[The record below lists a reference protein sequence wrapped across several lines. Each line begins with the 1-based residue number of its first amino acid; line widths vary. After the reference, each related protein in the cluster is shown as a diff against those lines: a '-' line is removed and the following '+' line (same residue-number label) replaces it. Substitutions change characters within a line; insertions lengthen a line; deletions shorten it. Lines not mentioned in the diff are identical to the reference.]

1 MLKNFIQKEKE
12 RIRSDTPKIYKK
24 ISWFCGI
31 VSGLCVAGLTATS
44 AINAELPQTFKD
56 IISYTIFISAA
67 LAWLAGRQ
75 TTNKK

>member
-31 VSGLCVAGLTATS
+31 VSGLCVTGLTATS

>member
-12 RIRSDTPKIYKK
+12 RLRADTPKVYKR

-44 AINAELPQTFKD
+44 AMNAERPQTVKE
-56 IISYTIFISAA
+56 IIPNSNCASAA
-67 LAWLAGRQ
+67 LAWLTGRK
-75 TTNKK
+75 TTDKK

>member
-12 RIRSDTPKIYKK
+12 RLRSDTPKIYKR

-44 AINAELPQTFKD
+44 AINAELPQTFKY
-56 IISYTIFISAA
+56 IISYSIFISAA
-67 LAWLAGRQ
+67 LAWLTGRQ
-75 TTNKK
+75 TINKK